1 VNDRPDPPRV
11 FANRVIRQMIDHML
25 AEDMIA
31 EPKDYLTM
39 RTAFRAKGGSWSAIG
54 EGSTKDLE
62 TLKDIVIEWGQMPD
76 REKESDR
83 EI

>member
-1 VNDRPDPPRV
+1 
-11 FANRVIRQMIDHML
+11 MIDHML

-31 EPKDYLTM
+31 EPEDYLTM
-39 RTAFRAKGGSWSAIG
+39 RTAFRAKGGSWSEIG
-54 EGSTKDLE
+54 EGSTKDLGI
-62 TLKDIVIEWGQMPD
+62 LKDIVVEWGQMPD